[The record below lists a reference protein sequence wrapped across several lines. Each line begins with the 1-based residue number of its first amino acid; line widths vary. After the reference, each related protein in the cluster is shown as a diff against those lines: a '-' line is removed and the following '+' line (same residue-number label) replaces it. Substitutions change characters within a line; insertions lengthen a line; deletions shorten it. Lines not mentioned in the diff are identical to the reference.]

1 MASNSLTV
9 GGTGKRISDKP
20 ASGLYIAA
28 TPIGNLADVTL
39 RVIET
44 LRAADLIACE
54 DRRVTARLLA
64 RHGITTPTISYHDH
78 NAAKVRPGLIR
89 RLQQGQIIV
98 LVSDAGTPLISDPGY
113 RLVNAARE
121 AAIPVTALPGA
132 SSVLA
137 ALMITGLPTDR
148 FLFVGFLPV
157 KAGQR
162 RQSLDE
168 IADVRATL
176 VVFESA
182 RRMASSLA
190 DMAARLGGDRDAAVV
205 RELTKLHEEVR
216 RGRLAELET
225 HYAEAGPPKGEV
237 VIVVAPP
244 LERQV
249 TEADIDA
256 ALREALRDDSPS
268 RAAAAVAAAFD
279 IPKRQAY
286 RRALALT
293 ADTGREPR

>member
-9 GGTGKRISDKP
+9 DRTEIRKSEKP

-28 TPIGNLADVTL
+28 TPIGNLADVTI

-44 LRAADLIACE
+44 MAGADLIACE

-64 RHGITTPTISYHDH
+64 RHNITTPTVSYHDH

-89 RLQQGQIIV
+89 RLQEGQVIV

-113 RLVNAARE
+113 RLVNAAR
-121 AAIPVTALPGA
+121 AAAVPVTALPGA
-132 SSVLA
+132 SSVLG
-137 ALMITGLPTDR
+137 ALMVAGLPTDR
-148 FLFVGFLPV
+148 FLFVGFLPT

-162 RQSLDE
+162 RRGLAE
-168 IADVRATL
+168 IAVIPATL
-176 VVFESA
+176 VIFESA
-182 RRMASSLA
+182 RRLASSLG
-190 DMAARLGGDRDAAVV
+190 DMATALGGDREAAIV

-216 RGRLAELET
+216 RGSLGDLGR

-244 LERQV
+244 PVRPAAA
-249 TEADIDA
+249 ADIDA
-256 ALREALRDDSPS
+256 ALRQALAQSS
-268 RAAAAVAAAFD
+268 LSSAAAAVAAAFG
-279 IPKRQAY
+279 IPRRQAY
-286 RRALALT
+286 RRALALA
-293 ADTGREPR
+293 ADHEKR

>member
-1 MASNSLTV
+1 MASNSLAV
-9 GGTGKRISDKP
+9 VGTGRRKSEKP

-39 RVIET
+39 RLVET
-44 LRAADLIACE
+44 MRAADLIACE

-64 RHGITTPTISYHDH
+64 RHDIATPTISYHDH

-89 RLQQGQIIV
+89 RLQQGQTIV

-113 RLVNAARE
+113 RLVNAARA

-137 ALMITGLPTDR
+137 ALMVAGLPTDR
-148 FLFVGFLPV
+148 FLFLGFLPT

-162 RQSLDE
+162 RQSLAE

-176 VVFESA
+176 VIFESA
-182 RRMASSLA
+182 RRLPSSLA
-190 DMAARLGGDRDAAVV
+190 DMTAELGGDREAVIV

-216 RGRLAELET
+216 RGALADLGH
-225 HYAEAGPPKGEV
+225 HYAEAGAPKGEV
-237 VIVVAPP
+237 VIVIAPP
-244 LERQV
+244 PDRPV

-256 ALREALRDDSPS
+256 ALLTALRDSSPS
-268 RAAAAVAAAFD
+268 RAAAAVAVGLG
-279 IPKRQAY
+279 IPRRQAY

-293 ADTGREPR
+293 ADADHEKR